1 MEDGA
6 MKLAEEMEA
15 QVLRSFAED
24 YLYEAALAS
33 VKVKATESLMCG
45 RMTLL
50 HYRMFGGCGDDIY
63 RAAAAVEFMILALD
77 IIDDIQDDDHKAMPW
92 NDLPKNIALN
102 LAIAF
107 LTLSHETLLRCRFP
121 SEHIHKAEMYLSRQV
136 ITATN
141 GQTLDL
147 LNTISTEEEYIT
159 MVKQK
164 SAALLVCACMIGV
177 ILATG
182 DISPHVEEYA
192 MEIGVSAQIKNDFR
206 DLLNWDHKSD
216 FLQRKRTLPLL
227 FLLSSINQEDERWV
241 ADYFEGRI
249 ELSDILHRSEEFAVI
264 VERTGTSMYAS
275 FRERSSYYHFREIL
289 DSMGLESPWKQ
300 ALIAA
305 AE

>member
-1 MEDGA
+1 VEESLIQ
-6 MKLAEEMEA
+6 LAEELKS
-15 QVLRSFAED
+15 QVLGCDALDCLR
-24 YLYEAALAS
+24 EAAIAS
-33 VKVKATESLMCG
+33 VEVKISESLMCG

-50 HYRMFGGCGDDIY
+50 HYRMFGGSGDEIY

-77 IIDDIQDDDHKAMPW
+77 IIDDLQDDDHKDMPW
-92 NDLPKNIALN
+92 NHLPKNIAMN
-102 LAIAF
+102 LALAF

-121 SEHIHKAEMYLSRQV
+121 VEHVHKAAEFLSRQV

-147 LNTISTEEEYIT
+147 LNSIATEEEYMI

-164 SAALLVCACMIGV
+164 SAALLVCACMVGV

-182 DISPHVEEYA
+182 EVSAQVEEYA
-192 MEIGVSAQIKNDFR
+192 LEIGISAQIKNDFR
-206 DLLNWDHKSD
+206 DLLSWDRKSD
-216 FLQRKRTLPLL
+216 FLHRKRTLPML
-227 FLLSSINQEDERWV
+227 FLLSSITEEEDRWV
-241 ADYFEGRI
+241 ADYFEGRLAL
-249 ELSDILHRSEEFAVI
+249 EDVLDRSGEFADL
-264 VERTGTSMYAS
+264 VERTGTPMYTS

-289 DSMGLESPWKQ
+289 DGMELESPWKQ